1 MARSIGVGPC
11 YRETGAYF
19 GYGQQ
24 GHMIWDCPKNKEFII
39 GKPKEENKEDKQKP
53 KVKARCLL

>member
-24 GHMIWDCPKNKEFII
+24 GDMIWDCPK
-39 GKPKEENKEDKQKP
+39 NKEDKQKP